1 MHDVK
6 EDLSCDNLVATWDVQ
21 EAGGGSSSWHRA
33 PLFWSFELDEAEGV
47 CLSIIYLYV
56 IRTYMDYIDYMD
68 SKNYKP
74 GINSKP
80 FLKTLTGRT
89 LITPHTGPR

>member
-1 MHDVK
+1 M
-6 EDLSCDNLVATWDVQ
+6 LINN
-21 EAGGGSSSWHRA
+21 
-33 PLFWSFELDEAEGV
+33 
-47 CLSIIYLYV
+47 IYLYV

-89 LITPHTGPR
+89 LVTPHTGPR